1 MTTSRGARF
10 SVPRS
15 ASADRSVLI
24 RGARQLLT
32 LRGDAGPRRGAALR
46 ELGIVANG
54 AVLIKDGAI
63 VDAGPTRRIEKL
75 PEARRAREIDAAGRV
90 VMPGFVD
97 SHTHLIF
104 GRPRL
109 VDYEMRLAGASY
121 AGIAAAGGGILSSVA
136 AVRSMTAAQLEAQAR
151 ASLAAMARHGTTT
164 LEAKSGYALDEA
176 GELKTLRVLAKLN
189 GDPLDIAPTYLGAHI
204 VPPEYRGQ
212 ADAYIDWTTAEMMP
226 QISRRKLARFV
237 DIYCDDGA
245 FTLEQSRRYLERAR
259 RLGFGLKIHAEQF
272 ARTRAARLAVELEAI
287 SADHLEQAR
296 DEDIRAL
303 AQSNTI
309 ATLLPGSVFHLGLRT
324 YAPARALIEAGAAV
338 ALATDFNPGTSPTY
352 SMQMVL
358 SLACTEMRMS
368 PAEAIAAATING
380 AHALGRAATIGSLE
394 PGKQADLLILNVQ
407 DYRELPYYFGTNNV
421 HATMKRGVILPCPQ
435 PLSSAYQIS
444 PKAATPP
451 K

>member
-1 MTTSRGARF
+1 MTTL
-10 SVPRS
+10 V
-15 ASADRSVLI
+15 

-32 LRGDAGPRRGAALR
+32 LRGDGGPRRGARLR
-46 ELGIVANG
+46 DLGIVPNG

-63 VDAGPTRRIEKL
+63 VDAGPARHVEKL
-75 PEARRAREIDAAGRV
+75 PAARSAREVDAAGRV

-97 SHTHLIF
+97 SHTHLVF

-109 VDYEMRLAGASY
+109 VDYEMRLAGANY
-121 AGIAAAGGGILSSVA
+121 AEIAAAGGGVLSSVK
-136 AVRSMTAAQLEAQAR
+136 AVRGMPAAQLEAQAR

-176 GELKTLRVLAKLN
+176 GELKTLRLLAKLN
-189 GDPLDIAPTYLGAHI
+189 GDPLDIVPTYLGAHI
-204 VPPEYRGQ
+204 PPPEYRGK
-212 ADAYIDWTTAEMMP
+212 ADAYIDWMAAEMMP
-226 QISRRKLARFV
+226 QIRRR
-237 DIYCDDGA
+237 
-245 FTLEQSRRYLERAR
+245 
-259 RLGFGLKIHAEQF
+259 QF
-272 ARTRAARLAVELEAI
+272 ARAGAARLAVELEAA
-287 SADHLEQAR
+287 SADHLEQAG

-380 AHALGRAATIGSLE
+380 AHALRLADQIGSLE
-394 PGKQADLLILNVQ
+394 PGKQADLLLLNVF
-407 DYRELPYYFGTNNV
+407 DYRELPYYFGANNV
-421 HATMKRGVILPCPQ
+421 HATMKRGM
-435 PLSSAYQIS
+435 PL
-444 PKAATPP
+444 
-451 K
+451 